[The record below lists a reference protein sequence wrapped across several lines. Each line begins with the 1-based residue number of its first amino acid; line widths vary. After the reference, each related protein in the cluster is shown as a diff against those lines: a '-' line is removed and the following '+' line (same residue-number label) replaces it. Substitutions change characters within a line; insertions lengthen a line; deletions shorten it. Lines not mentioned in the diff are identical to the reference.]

1 MRLRFSNRS
10 ILQLAEIRDFITRES
25 PRSAELVRLR
35 ILATIERLQSLP
47 EMGHV
52 ERKNGTR
59 ELRVEGLPYIIV
71 YRVESGDNGYLVI
84 LGIFHGAQDR

>member
-1 MRLRFSNRS
+1 MRVRFSNRS
-10 ILQLAEIRDFITRES
+10 ILQLAAIRDFIKLQS

-52 ERKNGTR
+52 KRKNGTR
-59 ELRVEGLPYIIV
+59 ELRVNGLPHIIV
-71 YRVESGDNGYLVI
+71 YRVDSAATEDLVI
-84 LGIFHGAQDR
+84 LGFFHASQDR

>member
-1 MRLRFSNRS
+1 MRVRFSNRS
-10 ILQLAEIRDFITRES
+10 VLQLAAIRDFIKLQS

-35 ILATIERLQSLP
+35 ILATMERLQSLP
-47 EMGHV
+47 EMGHT

-71 YRVESGDNGYLVI
+71 YCVDINNLVI

>member
-1 MRLRFSNRS
+1 MNVRFSNRS
-10 ILQLAEIRDFITRES
+10 VLQLAAIRDSIKLQS

-47 EMGHV
+47 EMGHI

-59 ELRVEGLPYIIV
+59 ELRVDGLPYIIV
-71 YRVESGDNGYLVI
+71 YRVDLNDLVI